1 MKEIWTFI
9 LQGGVVMFPLLL
21 CSILAL
27 AITFEKLLSLK
38 KSKIIREDVLDI
50 LNHIQNQEDVKM
62 AVSFCENKKGA
73 FSNLVKLSL
82 NSIHLPV
89 AEIRELV
96 SDQGR
101 QEIRELEKGLNL
113 LGTVASIAPVLG
125 LLGTVLGMIRV
136 FNVISL
142 EGVGDPS
149 SLSGGISEALI
160 STAAGLTIAIPTLV
174 LYNYLSHKAESLVLD
189 MEKQINKLFLKISS
203 INGFKRNA

>member
-1 MKEIWTFI
+1 MKEIWSFI
-9 LQGGVVMFPLLL
+9 LQGGIVMFPLIL

-27 AITFEKLLSLK
+27 AIVFEKLITLK

-50 LNHIQNQEDVKM
+50 LSHIQNREDVKM
-62 AVSFCENKKGA
+62 AVSFCENKEGA

-82 NSIHLPV
+82 SSIHLPV

-101 QEIRELEKGLNL
+101 QEIRILERGLNL
-113 LGTVASIAPVLG
+113 LGTVASITPILG
-125 LLGTVLGMIRV
+125 LLGTVLGMIKV
-136 FNVISL
+136 FQVISI

-160 STAAGLTIAIPTLV
+160 TTAAGLTIAIPTLV
-174 LYNYLSHKAESLVLD
+174 FYNYLSHKAESLVLD
-189 MEKQINKLFLKISS
+189 MEKHINMLFSKLRK
-203 INGFKRNA
+203 INGRKDKA